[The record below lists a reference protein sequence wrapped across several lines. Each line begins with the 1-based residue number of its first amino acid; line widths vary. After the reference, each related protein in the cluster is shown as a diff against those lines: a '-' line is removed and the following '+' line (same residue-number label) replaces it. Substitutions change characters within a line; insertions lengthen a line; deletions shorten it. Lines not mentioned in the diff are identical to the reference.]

1 LLRKVWGTMRQQNK
15 NEDGVLYKKV
25 LRVSAL
31 TVVSQVFKEVSFG
44 SLLERKLG
52 FSCSVEKIQT

>member
-1 LLRKVWGTMRQQNK
+1 MRQQNK

-31 TVVSQVFKEVSFG
+31 TVVSQV
-44 SLLERKLG
+44 LERNLG